1 MMNIFANVPKVQHFI
16 FFIFSLF
23 ELVMSVNP
31 LLSFAI
37 LQAPAD
43 PILGLVARFKACP
56 SEKKAWPMFFSSAV
70 DKT

>member
-1 MMNIFANVPKVQHFI
+1 
-16 FFIFSLF
+16 
-23 ELVMSVNP
+23 MSVNP

-43 PILGLVARFKACP
+43 PILGLVAKFKADP